1 MRLRNVHIARRAISI
16 LLATAVATPGLTAQ
30 SGPVIL
36 TSPVET
42 PGQFSYG
49 FADPSAPSDGEWVA
63 IDFHR
68 DPHCPELTGFNLLMF
83 VDVPN
88 ALSCPLTVDVK
99 EWWDASDLAIAGG
112 PWQSAPWSPNFRTP
126 SQARWLGKG
135 SVPIYFV
142 DLLEYVDAIGD
153 GVLTVNELEALPSLL
168 IGYATTYHYVQ
179 LNSGRTNSFPTMRD
193 GHSQTIAHGVLS
205 DGRSFQFLR
214 NTQGPDNIT
223 SLKIDFK

>member
-1 MRLRNVHIARRAISI
+1 MTITRLAIPI
-16 LLATAVATPGLTAQ
+16 VLAIGVTTPGLVAQ

-49 FADPSAPSDGEWVA
+49 FADPSAPSDGQWVA

-68 DPHCPELTGFNLLMF
+68 DPHCPELAGFNLLMF

-99 EWWDASDLAIAGG
+99 EWWNASDLATAGG
-112 PWQSAPWSPNFRTP
+112 PWQSPPWSPNFRTP

-135 SVPIYFV
+135 NVPIYFV
-142 DLLEYVDAIGD
+142 NLLEYVDALGD
-153 GVLTVNELEALPSLL
+153 GVLTVSELESLPSLL

-193 GHSQTIAHGVLS
+193 GHSQTVAHGVLN
-205 DGRSFQFLR
+205 DGRSFQFHR
-214 NTQGPDNIT
+214 NTHGPEIT
-223 SLKIDFK
+223 SLKIEFK